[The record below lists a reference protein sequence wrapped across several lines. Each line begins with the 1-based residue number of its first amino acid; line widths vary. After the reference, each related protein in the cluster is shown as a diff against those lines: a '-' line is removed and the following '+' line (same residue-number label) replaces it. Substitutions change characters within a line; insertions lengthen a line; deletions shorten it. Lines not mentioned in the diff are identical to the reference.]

1 MGCSKATIN
10 EKIQKKKH
18 EDVLL
23 FIVLV
28 ALIIIDMFGFIIFI
42 LIVFWCKDKID
53 AWKEFAK
60 IFNFQ

>member
-42 LIVFWCKDKID
+42 LIVFWCKDKIV
-53 AWKEFAK
+53 
-60 IFNFQ
+60 

>member
-1 MGCSKATIN
+1 MGCSKTTIN

-42 LIVFWCKDKID
+42 LIVFWCKDKIV
-53 AWKEFAK
+53 
-60 IFNFQ
+60 